1 VTTRG
6 LSDFPAEKSRTQN
19 YVCLLNDMDHID
31 ELANALSRLPGI
43 GPRQAKRFVFFLLA
57 TPAAERA
64 KLAELISS
72 LGKNVRQCPECLRFH
87 NGGSALICNYCSDK
101 TRDDALLMLVEKD
114 QDLAA
119 VERAGTY
126 RGRYFVL
133 GGVLTL
139 SGKGVIREKELL
151 KIVEKRIKG
160 GLKEIVLAL
169 SATSEGE
176 HTVDRIRQLLAPW
189 RDHLKISELGRGLAT
204 GSELEY
210 SDAETLRAALSNRK
224 ES

>member
-1 VTTRG
+1 
-6 LSDFPAEKSRTQN
+6 
-19 YVCLLNDMDHID
+19 MDKIE
-31 ELANALSRLPGI
+31 ELAHALSRLPGI
-43 GPRQAKRFVFFLLA
+43 GPRQGKRFVFHLLA
-57 TPAAERA
+57 APAAERT
-64 KLAELISS
+64 KLAELITA
-72 LGKNVRQCPECLRFH
+72 LGKDVRQCSECLRFH
-87 NGGSALICNYCSDK
+87 NGAAATVCRYCTDK
-101 TRDDALLMLVEKD
+101 SRDDAQLMLVEKD
-114 QDLAA
+114 QDLVA

-139 SGKGVIREKELL
+139 TGKGSIREKELV
-151 KIVEKRIKG
+151 KAVEERLQN

-176 HTVDRIRQLLAPW
+176 HTADRVRELLAPY
-189 RDHLKISELGRGLAT
+189 RDMVRTSMLGRGLST

-224 ES
+224 EA

>member
-1 VTTRG
+1 
-6 LSDFPAEKSRTQN
+6 
-19 YVCLLNDMDHID
+19 MDHID
-31 ELANALSRLPGI
+31 ELAQALSRLPGI
-43 GPRQAKRFVFFLLA
+43 GPRQGKRFVFYLLA
-57 TPAAERA
+57 APPAERA
-64 KLAELISS
+64 KLAELIAS
-72 LGKNVRQCPECLRFH
+72 LGKNVRQCQLCLRFY
-87 NGGSALICNYCSDK
+87 NGSVARICNYCADS

-119 VERAGTY
+119 IERAGTY

-139 SGKGVIREKELL
+139 SGKGTFRKKEMMEA
-151 KIVEKRIKG
+151 VEKRLKN

-176 HTVDRIRQLLAPW
+176 HTADQIRELLAGY
-189 RDHLKISELGRGLAT
+189 REHIQVSTLGRGLAT

-210 SDAETLRAALSNRK
+210 SDADTLRAAFTNRK